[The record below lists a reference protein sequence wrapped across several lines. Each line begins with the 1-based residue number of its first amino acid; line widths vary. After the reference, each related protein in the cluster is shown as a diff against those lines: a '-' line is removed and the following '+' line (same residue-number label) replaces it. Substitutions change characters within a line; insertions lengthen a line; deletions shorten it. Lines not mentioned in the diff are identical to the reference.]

1 MAFSTWKKPQRWVL
15 LTFRKRSWLGPLPS
29 VWKEGETEA
38 RIETEERQS
47 HYVCFNLTFLV
58 LGIWDTAGQE
68 RFDSMTK
75 IYYRGAEAAI
85 VCYDLTDKNSFERAR
100 FWVDELLMNVENCR
114 IYLVGTKADLV
125 DEFGRGKP
133 ADDIA
138 HFARSIDATLNI
150 ETSSKTG
157 KAVEDLFYAV
167 AENWVKDHPEATGG
181 IPRTT
186 LGNTLDNPNNIEE
199 CACLI

>member
-1 MAFSTWKKPQRWVL
+1 MASARVDFKLVL
-15 LTFRKRSWLGPLPS
+15 LGKGGVGKTCLVRRYLDGVFHL
-29 VWKEGETEA
+29 EEA
-38 RIETEERQS
+38 STVGAAYFSKKILVGS
-47 HYVCFNLTFLV
+47 SPIV

-157 KAVEDLFYAV
+157 KAVCAV
-167 AENWVKDHPEATGG
+167 KYGGVGVKW
-181 IPRTT
+181 
-186 LGNTLDNPNNIEE
+186 
-199 CACLI
+199 